1 VTKAFADVLGDAC
14 CQLGLNE
21 ISEPVASFDHFIPS
35 NRAENDGFYI
45 ARLKSYSRS
54 SGNIKAFPARFYPIE
69 L

>member
-1 VTKAFADVLGDAC
+1 MTKASADVLGDAC
-14 CQLGLNE
+14 CQLGRNE

-45 ARLKSYSRS
+45 ARLESYSRS
-54 SGNIKAFPARFYPIE
+54 SGNIEAFPTRFCPIE